1 MEEKKETTHR
11 RRKTRVDLGNFVEED
26 GGYRGGGPSSQRE
39 RAPRW
44 ANVARRILMM
54 PDQNHSIAELRTVM
68 QRAAENLEFEEAA
81 RIRDL
86 IIQLEKKVI

>member
-1 MEEKKETTHR
+1 
-11 RRKTRVDLGNFVEED
+11 
-26 GGYRGGGPSSQRE
+26 
-39 RAPRW
+39 
-44 ANVARRILMM
+44 M
-54 PDQNHSIAELRTVM
+54 PDQNLPVVELTTAM